1 MSLQTF
7 FYDGQIRRF
16 VSQFIRILSNFQV
29 QYGRDVNGNNTLV
42 QVPVYYGDA
51 SRQAQAILR
60 QNSENALNTVPAI
73 SVYMSALSYDRPR
86 MQEPNFVDK
95 LHVRQR
101 AVDPQTGEYL
111 TTQGNTFTI
120 ERLMPVPYKL
130 TMKADIWT
138 SNTEQK
144 LQILEQLA
152 IFFNPAMEIQ
162 STDNYVDWGSLSYVE
177 LTDINLTSRTIPIG
191 TENPIDIGTMTFEM
205 PIWISPPAKV
215 KKLGVIQK
223 IITSIYDSNG
233 DISESIYNDSLMM
246 GSRLRIT
253 LLNYGILVGDG
264 VIQLLKLQDTIS
276 PQDPSSLDIPSKV
289 GTPSSWRELINVYGA
304 LTNGISEI
312 KLLLGDE
319 VTEVVGTVSYH
330 PSNETLLLYG
340 VDEDTLPVNNLDAI
354 NSVIDPQQTAPGYG
368 LPSPASGQRYLLT
381 RSIGDFENSDPS
393 SAWGNLVANS
403 NDIIEFVNTSW
414 AVVFESV
421 QEPTDKYLLNQ
432 ASNVQLHWNGSSWGR
447 SYQGEY
453 KGGFWTLVL

>member
-16 VSQFIRILSNFQV
+16 ITQFIRILSNFQV

-51 SRQAQAILR
+51 SRQVQTILR
-60 QNSENALNTVPAI
+60 QNSENALNSVPAI
-73 SVYMSALSYDRPR
+73 SIYMSALSYDRAR

-101 AVDPQTGEYL
+101 AVDPNTGEYL
-111 TTQGNTFTI
+111 TTQGNTFTS

-130 TMKADIWT
+130 NMKADIWT
-138 SNTEQK
+138 SNTDQK
-144 LQILEQLA
+144 LQILEQLS

-177 LTDINLTSRTIPIG
+177 LTDINLTSRTIPVG
-191 TENPIDIGTMTFEM
+191 TENPIDVATMTFEM

-223 IITSIYDSNG
+223 IITSVYDASG
-233 DISESIYNDSLMM
+233 DISESIYTDSALV
-246 GSRLRIT
+246 SRLRIT

-264 VIQLLKLQDTIS
+264 VIQLLKIQDTID
-276 PQDPSSLDIPSKV
+276 PQDPNYLELPSKV

-312 KLLLGDE
+312 KLLLADE

-330 PSNETLLLYG
+330 PTNETLLLFG
-340 VDEDTLPVNNLDAI
+340 VDEDTLPTNNLGAI
-354 NSVIDPQQTAPGYG
+354 SAVIDPQQTAPGVG
-368 LPSPASGQRYLLT
+368 LPTPSLGQRYLLT
-381 RSIGDFENSDPS
+381 RNIGDADNSDPS
-393 SAWGNLVANS
+393 SAWGDLVARV
-403 NDIIEFVNTSW
+403 NDIVEFNNTEW
-414 AVVFESV
+414 TVVFEATSTD
-421 QEPTDKYLLNQ
+421 TDKYLLNQ
-432 ASNVQLHWNGSSWGR
+432 ASNTQLHWNGVSWSR

>member
-1 MSLQTF
+1 VSLQTF

-16 VSQFIRILSNFQV
+16 ITQFIRILSNFQV
-29 QYGRDVNGNNTLV
+29 QYGRDSNGNNTLV

-51 SRQAQAILR
+51 SRQAQTILR
-60 QNSENALNTVPAI
+60 QNSEGALNTVPAI
-73 SVYMSALSYDRPR
+73 AVYMSALSYERAR

-101 AVDPQTGEYL
+101 AVDPNTGEYL

-138 SNTEQK
+138 SNTDQK
-144 LQILEQLA
+144 LQILEQLS

-177 LTDINLTSRTIPIG
+177 LTDINLTSRSIPVG
-191 TENPIDIGTMTFEM
+191 TENPIDVATMTFEM

-223 IITSIYDSNG
+223 IITSVYDASG
-233 DISESIYNDSLMM
+233 DISESIYNDGAMLA
-246 GSRLRIT
+246 RLRIT
-253 LLNYGILVGDG
+253 LLNYGVLVGDG
-264 VIQLLKLQDTIS
+264 VIQLLKIQDTID
-276 PQDPSSLDIPSKV
+276 PQDPRYLELPSKV

-312 KLLLGDE
+312 KLLLADE
-319 VTEVVGTVSYH
+319 ETQVVGTVSYH

-340 VDEDTLPVNNLDAI
+340 VDEDTLPTNNLPAI
-354 NSVIDPQQTAPGYG
+354 LSVIDPQQTAPSVG
-368 LPSPASGQRYLLT
+368 LITPALGQRYLIT
-381 RSIGDFENSDPS
+381 KPIGDVENTDPS
-393 SAWGNLVANS
+393 NAWGNLVAS
-403 NDIIEFVNTSW
+403 TNDIIEFTGTEWIVGFQAASTD
-414 AVVFESV
+414 
-421 QEPTDKYLLNQ
+421 TDKYLLNQ
-432 ASNVQLHWNGSSWGR
+432 ASNTQLHWNGTSWSR